1 MTVALPL
8 AALSVAVDA
17 SRRLLRPAAVLA
29 VAGLAL
35 SACSDARRAIGL
47 ERVSP
52 DEFTVVSRAPL
63 TLPPDMRSLPPPQ
76 PGAVRPQEGSTA
88 NQAAGTVF
96 GKPAAGKKPA
106 GAPPAAGASSGQQ
119 ALLSQAGAK
128 GADSDIRR
136 KVNQET
142 GALIVADKSWV
153 DSLLF
158 WRGPRESA
166 TMVNPTKESQR
177 LREAAAEGKPLT
189 DGETPTIGRKVK

>member
-1 MTVALPL
+1 MTVALPF

-17 SRRLLRPAAVLA
+17 SRRLLRPAAVLV

-63 TLPPDMRSLPPPQ
+63 TLPPDMRNLPPPQ

-88 NQAAGTVF
+88 NQAADTVF

-106 GAPPAAGASSGQQ
+106 GAPAAGASSGQQ

-128 GADSDIRR
+128 GIDGDIRR
-136 KVNQET
+136 KVDQET

-153 DSLLF
+153 DSLVF

-177 LREAAAEGKPLT
+177 LREVAAEGKPLT